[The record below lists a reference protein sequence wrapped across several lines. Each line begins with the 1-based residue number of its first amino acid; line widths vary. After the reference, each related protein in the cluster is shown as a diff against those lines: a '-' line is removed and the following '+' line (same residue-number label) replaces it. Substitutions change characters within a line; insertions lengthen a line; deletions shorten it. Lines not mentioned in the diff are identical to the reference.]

1 MTNVDVTYEDLV
13 DLVGK
18 RLSVDE
24 FVDRITMMGSGP
36 EGVQGDVLTFDIF
49 PNRPDLYSVEGI
61 ARGLRGFL
69 GLEVGLPT
77 YAASPSGIDFVVDPS
92 VAAVRPHGVGGVV
105 RGVDLEDRLLRSLVD
120 LQEKLHL
127 TLGRR
132 RRKVA
137 IGIHDLD
144 KVRPPFAFRGVPPR
158 SLRFVPL
165 GMAEEMDLQEI
176 LERHEKGRE
185 YGPIVADKPVFPIIT
200 DRDGTVLSFPPVI
213 NGVVSQLTPET
224 RNLFIDVTGTDAV
237 AVSSALTILCT
248 SLAERGGRIETVRTV
263 VADRILETPDL
274 APRDHTV
281 DLPRANE
288 RLGLRVPTLEA
299 VEALRRMRYDAR
311 ADGDLLHVRAPAY
324 RTDLLH
330 EVDIAE
336 DLAIA
341 WGYDRYPK
349 GLPREQTY
357 GTPTAENEFS
367 DALRVLLIGYGYQ
380 EVMCLTV
387 AAAQDDF
394 DTPYRATIRNPVGE
408 DLTTLRSS
416 LVPGLFGIFRL
427 NKHRE
432 LPQRVFE
439 VADVVIGGRNVRK
452 LGVAAIHHKASF
464 TEAKSLALSL
474 LRDVGRKGEVEA
486 VEDPNFI
493 PGRSAAILVGGK
505 DLGHFGE
512 IHPRILE
519 AYALV
524 QPAIALE
531 IDLESILLA

>member
-69 GLEVGLPT
+69 SLEVGLST

-394 DTPYRATIRNPVGE
+394 DTPDRATIRNPVGE

>member
-69 GLEVGLPT
+69 GLEVGLST

-127 TLGRR
+127 TLGRH

-380 EVMCLTV
+380 EVMSLTV

-394 DTPYRATIRNPVGE
+394 DTPDRATIRNPVGE